1 MTIFYSTRF
10 TLVTV
15 LSIFGFSIS
24 GCYSFAPKEAT
35 TQACS
40 TENTEFAT
48 TNNLENTTR
57 TTELAVN
64 DIKDSLRTLN
74 QMTPAMAEGGDALQM
89 IEEKLT
95 AVESQKD
102 AREISL
108 LQDLAQRKSEAELAL
123 REAEKSLMRAQNA
136 KDASDM
142 RYIAYLAQQQAQIA
156 ARIAQRKLIES
167 NRDEM
172 VNGQV
177 NFLKELQQL
186 EGDMLSEQLTTE
198 QEKNKQLQAQLDGL
212 QAGNVLILGDV
223 LFETGNANLIPIAL
237 QNLKKLATF
246 LGEHPEHNISV
257 IGHTDNVGSTMYNTR
272 LSLERAQSVRTA
284 LIKNGIEPERVIA
297 KGLGEKSPIATNDS
311 SIGRQQNRRVEIS
324 LIKKQLPNS

>member
-10 TLVTV
+10 TLIIV

-35 TQACS
+35 TQTCS
-40 TENTEFAT
+40 TNSTEFAT
-48 TNNLENTTR
+48 TSNLENTTR

-64 DIKDSLRTLN
+64 DIQDSLHTLS
-74 QMTPAMAEGGDALQM
+74 QMTPVVAEGNALQAM
-89 IEEKLT
+89 EEKLT
-95 AVESQKD
+95 AAESQKD
-102 AREISL
+102 EREMGL
-108 LQDLAQRKSEAELAL
+108 LQDLAQKKSEAELAL

-156 ARIAQRKLIES
+156 ARIAQRKLIEA

-237 QNLKKLATF
+237 QNLKKLAAF
-246 LGEHPEHNISV
+246 LSDHPEHKILV
-257 IGHTDNVGSTMYNTR
+257 IGHTDNVGSTTYNAH
-272 LSLERAQSVRTA
+272 LSLQRAQSVRAA
-284 LIKNGIEPERVIA
+284 LIKNGIEPERVVA